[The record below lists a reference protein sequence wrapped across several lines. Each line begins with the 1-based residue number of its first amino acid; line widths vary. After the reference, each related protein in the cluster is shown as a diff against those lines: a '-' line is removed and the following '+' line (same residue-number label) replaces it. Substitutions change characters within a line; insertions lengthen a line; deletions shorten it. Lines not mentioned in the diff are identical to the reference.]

1 MYTHVCQYTMYLCV
15 YYPRED
21 YVYFD
26 NLQPPTNHND
36 ASYDMRNRS
45 NCFMISQQH
54 RSCKGEVRWS
64 QGANWCSNMTRI
76 TDAVVFKTQGS
87 DVMVF
92 MIIMTLTRF
101 FRACSMKAVECIPLG
116 EWITIMCK
124 GAVFQKED
132 QTEMLLISQKAWKT
146 KGEEESE
153 GWSQMRGSRM
163 PRRNFPPDASGHAE
177 NMAILATQNSFE
189 AIARQRNI
197 TTKNLKKGKKY
208 ILNESLTEGVYQDAI
223 FGDSS
228 HSQDGLLAANHCFL
242 TVPPWTFLMVACQ
255 RQGVCFLVAN
265 FRGFVFLTILMSSP
279 SVMWYVAPHHIPL
292 FHP

>member
-124 GAVFQKED
+124 GAIFQKED
-132 QTEMLLISQKAWKT
+132 QAEMLLISQKAWKT

-177 NMAILATQNSFE
+177 NMAILATRNSFE

-197 TTKNLKKGKKY
+197 TTKKLEERQKRYMFEWKPHRRSLPRCHFWRLFSFTGWLVCGKP
-208 ILNESLTEGVYQDAI
+208 LLPHCSSLDLFDGCLSTAGCLS
-223 FGDSS
+223 FG
-228 HSQDGLLAANHCFL
+228 
-242 TVPPWTFLMVACQ
+242 CQ
-255 RQGVCFLVAN
+255 F
-265 FRGFVFLTILMSSP
+265 
-279 SVMWYVAPHHIPL
+279 
-292 FHP
+292 